1 MRYLGF
7 LLGISAVLFV
17 MAGCGI
23 SRGYQEKQFLAMD
36 TLISVALSGTEEDV
50 QQIQTIINEL
60 ENKVSTTNQSSEL
73 YQINHRTTDTVMVSD
88 TVAQLL
94 QEELEISE
102 TTNGALN
109 PALYPISLAW
119 GFTTENKR
127 VPSEQELA
135 ALLPKTDWRQI
146 QLSGNQLTLMNGME
160 LDFGATA
167 KGFASDLCAAYLKEQ
182 DVESA
187 LLDFGGNVYTIG
199 DNKEGKKWR
208 IGIRDPWD
216 ETAQNFAGV
225 LEDTNEAVVTSGNYE
240 RYFEQ
245 DGIRYHH
252 IMDGT
257 TGMPAQSGLVS
268 VTVIS
273 ESGVKADGL
282 STALFVMGLEQ
293 GIEYWRQ
300 HGGFEVIF
308 ITENGEQYYT
318 EGLIGRYEPSSE
330 KKAEVIDR

>member
-1 MRYLGF
+1 MRYLGCV
-7 LLGISAVLFV
+7 LGISAILLI
-17 MAGCGI
+17 MAGC
-23 SRGYQEKQFLAMD
+23 SVSKVYQERRFLAMD
-36 TLISVALSGTEEDV
+36 TLISVELSGTEENV
-50 QQIQTIINEL
+50 QQIQTIIDEL
-60 ENKVSTTNQSSEL
+60 ENKVSTTNQNSEL
-73 YQINHRTTDTVMVSD
+73 YQINHRMANTIVLSD

-94 QEELEISE
+94 HDELEISE

-135 ALLPKTDWRQI
+135 ALLPKTNWRQI
-146 QLSGNQLTLMNGME
+146 QLSGNQLTLMEGME

-167 KGFASDLCAAYLKEQ
+167 KGFASDLCATYLKEQ
-182 DVESA
+182 GVKSA

-199 DNKEGKKWR
+199 DNKEGEMWK

-225 LEDTNEAVVTSGNYE
+225 LESTNEAVITSGSYE

-245 DGIRYHH
+245 DGVRYHH

-268 VTVIS
+268 VTIVC

-282 STALFVMGLEQ
+282 STALFVMGLEE
-293 GIEYWRQ
+293 GSEYWRQ
-300 HGGFEVIF
+300 YGGFEAIF

-318 EGLIGRYEPSSE
+318 EGLMQRYEPSSE
-330 KKAEVIDR
+330 KKAEVIYQ

>member
-7 LLGISAVLFV
+7 VLGISAVVL
-17 MAGCGI
+17 MLAGC
-23 SRGYQEKQFLAMD
+23 STSKYEEKQFLAMD
-36 TLISVALSGTEEDV
+36 TLISVEVLGAKEDV
-50 QQIQTIINEL
+50 QEIQAIIDEL
-60 ENKVSTTNQSSEL
+60 EDKVSTTNQNSEL
-73 YQINHRTTDTVMVSD
+73 YQVNHRTTNIVELSD

-94 QEELEISE
+94 AEELEISE
-102 TTNGALN
+102 TTDGALN

-146 QLSGNQLTLMNGME
+146 QLSGNQLTLAEGME

-167 KGFASDLCAAYLKEQ
+167 KGFASDLCASYLKGQE
-182 DVESA
+182 VKSA

-199 DNKEGKKWR
+199 NNKDGEMWK

-216 ETAQNFAGV
+216 ETAKNFAGI
-225 LEDTNEAVVTSGNYE
+225 LESTNEAIITSGSYE

-257 TGMPAQSGLVS
+257 TGMPAQSGLMS
-268 VTVIS
+268 VTIVC

-282 STALFVMGLEQ
+282 STALFVMGLEE
-293 GIEYWRQ
+293 GTEYWRQ
-300 HGGFEVIF
+300 YGGFEAIF
-308 ITENGEQYYT
+308 IAEDGTQYYT
-318 EGLIGRYEPSSE
+318 EGLMQRYKPSSE
-330 KKAEVIDR
+330 KKAEVIYQ